1 LGSLLKFFLVTYTVS
16 WVCFCSAAIIPEG
29 TTLALLRVPL
39 LLLGTFAP
47 SLVAIG
53 LTTWDNGT
61 RGTQAFLGRLFKRR
75 NVDVRKVNVRW
86 YLFAIGYMAAIKL
99 AVALVHRAITGAW
112 PTFGDTAWY
121 VTAVAIVFSTPVQAG
136 EEIGWRGYAL
146 PRLAARMGYAR
157 ASLLLGVLWAC
168 WHLPLFFVPG
178 LDMQGQSFPVWA
190 LSVTALS
197 VAITWLYAH
206 TEGSLLL
213 VMLMHSAVNQTL
225 GIVPSAVANAANPFA
240 LSHSL
245 VAWIT
250 AALLWTAA
258 AYFLIRMPR
267 TKPQSAASQNSPGVC
282 DVSGVA

>member
-1 LGSLLKFFLVTYTVS
+1 MGSLLKFFFVTYTVS

-61 RGTQAFLGRLFKRR
+61 KGTQAFLSQLFKWR
-75 NVDVRKVNVRW
+75 NVDVRKVNVRKVNVRW
-86 YLFAIGYMAAIKL
+86 YLFAIGYMATIKL

-112 PTFGDTAWY
+112 PAFGDTAWY

-146 PRLAARMGYAR
+146 PQLAARMGYAR
-157 ASLLLGVLWAC
+157 ASVLLGVIWAC

-225 GIVPSAVANAANPFA
+225 GIVPSAVANAVNPFV

-258 AYFLIRMPR
+258 IYFLIRMPL
-267 TKPQSAASQNSPGVC
+267 TAAQTMKKSTIVQENP
-282 DVSGVA
+282 

>member
-16 WVCFCSAAIIPEG
+16 WVCFCSAAIIPVD

-53 LTTWDNGT
+53 LITWENGT
-61 RGTQAFLGRLFKRR
+61 TGTQAFLVRLFKWR
-75 NVDVRKVNVRW
+75 NVNLRW

-99 AVALVHRAITGAW
+99 AVALVHRAMTGSW
-112 PTFGDTAWY
+112 PLFGNTAWY
-121 VTAVAIVFSTPVQAG
+121 VIAVAIVFSTPVQAG

-157 ASLLLGVLWAC
+157 ASILLGVIWAG

-178 LDMQGQSFPVWA
+178 IDMQGQSFPVWA

-206 TEGSLLL
+206 TKGSLLL

-225 GIVPSAVANAANPFA
+225 EIVPSAVVNASNPFA
-240 LSHSL
+240 FSHSL

-250 AALLWTAA
+250 ATLLWITAV
-258 AYFLIRMPR
+258 YFLIRMPR
-267 TKPQSAASQNSPGVC
+267 SQPQAT
-282 DVSGVA
+282 

>member
-1 LGSLLKFFLVTYTVS
+1 LGSLLKFFFLTYAVS
-16 WVCFCSAAIIPEG
+16 WACFFAAAAIPVG
-29 TTLALLRVPL
+29 TPLALLRVPL
-39 LLLGTFAP
+39 LLLGTFTP
-47 SLVAIG
+47 SLAALAI
-53 LTTWDNGT
+53 T
-61 RGTQAFLGRLFKRR
+61 RWESGFAGMQDFLRRLFEWR
-75 NVDVRKVNVRW
+75 NVRVRW

-99 AVALVHRAITGAW
+99 AVALVHRAITGSW
-112 PTFGDTAWY
+112 PTFGNTAWY
-121 VTAVAIVFSTPVQAG
+121 VILVAIVFSTPVQAG

-157 ASLLLGVLWAC
+157 ASVLLGVIWAG

-197 VAITWLYAH
+197 VAITWLYAR

-225 GIVPSAVANAANPFA
+225 EIVPSSVVNASNPFA

-250 AALLWTAA
+250 AALLWIAA
-258 AYFLIRMPR
+258 VYFLIRMPR
-267 TKPQSAASQNSPGVC
+267 SQPQAT
-282 DVSGVA
+282 